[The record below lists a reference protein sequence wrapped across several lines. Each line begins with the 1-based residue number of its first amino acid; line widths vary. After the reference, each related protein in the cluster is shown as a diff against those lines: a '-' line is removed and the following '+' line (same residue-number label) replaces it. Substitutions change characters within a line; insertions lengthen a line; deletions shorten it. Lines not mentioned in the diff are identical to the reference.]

1 MEVAARGGRGPVREL
16 RAVAPILKCDS
27 FAAIGEGRSPP
38 LRFRPCTVADAD
50 RWRRRRSGRTAAGI
64 APPFHDSRMLEP
76 ARLEERDEVVAAA
89 AAALAD
95 AGRGSGR
102 LVVIEGPA
110 GIGKSSLLDVIAAR
124 AGEARVLRARAHEI
138 ESRFVLGVTRQ
149 LFEPLLAA

>member
-1 MEVAARGGRGPVREL
+1 
-16 RAVAPILKCDS
+16 
-27 FAAIGEGRSPP
+27 
-38 LRFRPCTVADAD
+38 
-50 RWRRRRSGRTAAGI
+50 
-64 APPFHDSRMLEP
+64 MLEP

-149 LFEPLLAA
+149 LFEPLLAAAWPEERERWLAGPPRWPRRCSKEARESPTCSRCSTACTGWWRTWLLMS